1 MLIAEP
7 DGAHFNIVDAFSKS
21 VRLGL
26 DLERTGSLSNAGINR
41 TLQALH
47 VCSRKLRKLGVKNTR
62 LVATEACRR
71 AKNGEAFMNR
81 IRNETGL
88 TLEVINTAEEA
99 RLALV
104 SCAPLLEPLAEHV
117 LVVDIGGGS
126 TELVWVDLTDVAPKD
141 KVKAMINLRPGD
153 ITANTLPGARIVDWI
168 SVPLGVATLM
178 QRFSDVQEDGAK
190 FALMACHF
198 EDELE
203 SFKPYHELVGPE
215 IMSKLQVIGTSGT
228 VTTLGAMHL
237 GLRRYDRNKVDGM
250 RMGAR
255 DVNAVI
261 DRFLE
266 LGPEGRRREPG
277 IGNDRA
283 DLIMSGSAILQ
294 TLLRI
299 WPTESVRVADRGL
312 REGMLF
318 SMMNAD
324 GVLENR
330 FEDNG

>member
-1 MLIAEP
+1 
-7 DGAHFNIVDAFSKS
+7 
-21 VRLGL
+21 
-26 DLERTGSLSNAGINR
+26 
-41 TLQALH
+41 
-47 VCSRKLRKLGVKNTR
+47 LRKLGVNNSR

-71 AKNGEAFMNR
+71 AKNGEEFMRR
-81 IRNETGL
+81 IRSETGL
-88 TLEVINTAEEA
+88 VLEVINPAEEA
-99 RLALV
+99 RLAVV
-104 SCAPLLEPLAEHV
+104 SCSPLLEPLAEHV

-126 TELVWVDLTDVAPKD
+126 TELVWVDLTEVSPED
-141 KVKAMINLRPGD
+141 KVKVMINLRPGD
-153 ITANTLPGARIVDWI
+153 ISAQNLPGARVVDWI

-178 QRFSDVQEDGAK
+178 QRFADVQEDGAK

-198 EDELE
+198 EEALE
-203 SFKPYHELVGPE
+203 EFTPYQELVSPE
-215 IMSKLQVIGTSGT
+215 ILSKLQVIGTSGT

-250 RMGAR
+250 RMRAQ

-277 IGNDRA
+277 IGSDRA

-330 FEDNG
+330 FKNDG

>member
-1 MLIAEP
+1 M
-7 DGAHFNIVDAFSKS
+7 G
-21 VRLGL
+21 
-26 DLERTGSLSNAGINR
+26 
-41 TLQALH
+41 
-47 VCSRKLRKLGVKNTR
+47 
-62 LVATEACRR
+62 
-71 AKNGEAFMNR
+71 R

-88 TLEVINTAEEA
+88 RLEVINPAEEA
-99 RLALV
+99 RLAVV
-104 SCAPLLEPLAEHV
+104 SCSPLLEPLAEHI

-126 TELVWVDLTDVAPKD
+126 TELVWVDLSEVEPED
-141 KVKAMINLRPGD
+141 KMKTMLDLRPGIED
-153 ITANTLPGARIVDWI
+153 VTSLPGARVVDWI

-190 FALMACHF
+190 FALMACYF
-198 EDELE
+198 EEMLE
-203 SFKPYHELVGPE
+203 NFSPYNDLVDPS
-215 IMSKLQVIGTSGT
+215 ILSKLQIIGTSGT

-237 GLRRYDRNKVDGM
+237 GLKRYDRNKVDGLRM
-250 RMGAR
+250 RAQ

-261 DRFLE
+261 ERFLE
-266 LGPEGRRREPG
+266 LGPQGRRIEPG
-277 IGNDRA
+277 IGKDRA

-324 GVLENR
+324 GVLESR
-330 FEDNG
+330 FKDDG

>member
-1 MLIAEP
+1 MKKYL
-7 DGAHFNIVDAFSKS
+7 
-21 VRLGL
+21 
-26 DLERTGSLSNAGINR
+26 
-41 TLQALH
+41 
-47 VCSRKLRKLGVKNTR
+47 KNFEEE
-62 LVATEACRR
+62 L
-71 AKNGEAFMNR
+71 EAF
-81 IRNETGL
+81 T
-88 TLEVINTAEEA
+88 
-99 RLALV
+99 
-104 SCAPLLEPLAEHV
+104 
-117 LVVDIGGGS
+117 
-126 TELVWVDLTDVAPKD
+126 
-141 KVKAMINLRPGD
+141 
-153 ITANTLPGARIVDWI
+153 
-168 SVPLGVATLM
+168 
-178 QRFSDVQEDGAK
+178 
-190 FALMACHF
+190 
-198 EDELE
+198 
-203 SFKPYHELVGPE
+203 PYQDLVGPE

-237 GLRRYDRNKVDGM
+237 GLRRYDRNKVDGLRM
-250 RMGAR
+250 RAQ

-261 DRFLE
+261 NRFLE